1 MCFCY
6 AIIALQCNHLL
17 WNLHEDFKQ
26 QFKEDMPF
34 LAIRR
39 RSILRL
45 WIVWIISVGRE
56 RSFVHK
62 ATKPSRFF
70 GVFSCINRVDKMMAV
85 LAKCI
90 QIDVKQCR
98 PCWSHVMYTSESE
111 QSSWYRSRRVGHWS
125 WTKIILYH
133 CRHHFR
139 LHWACFGYVEL
150 VSPLLE
156 SNKSVFIQMST
167 KYRQLFQFL
176 FKEGKHPMLCH

>member
-1 MCFCY
+1 
-6 AIIALQCNHLL
+6 
-17 WNLHEDFKQ
+17 
-26 QFKEDMPF
+26 MPF

-125 WTKIILYH
+125 WTKISLYH

-176 FKEGKHPMLCH
+176 FKEGKHPMSHCVQFEPISGQILPFFGKPYNSV

>member
-1 MCFCY
+1 
-6 AIIALQCNHLL
+6 
-17 WNLHEDFKQ
+17 
-26 QFKEDMPF
+26 MPF

-111 QSSWYRSRRVGHWS
+111 QSSWYRSRRVGH
-125 WTKIILYH
+125 
-133 CRHHFR
+133 
-139 LHWACFGYVEL
+139 
-150 VSPLLE
+150 
-156 SNKSVFIQMST
+156 
-167 KYRQLFQFL
+167 
-176 FKEGKHPMLCH
+176 